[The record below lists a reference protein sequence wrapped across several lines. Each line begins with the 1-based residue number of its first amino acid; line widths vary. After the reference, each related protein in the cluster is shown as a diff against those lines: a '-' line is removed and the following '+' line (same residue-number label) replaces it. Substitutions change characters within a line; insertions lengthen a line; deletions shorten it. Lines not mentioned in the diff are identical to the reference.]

1 MQGSGAHFKR
11 SIFAFTKASHLP
23 VFIPGLLLSVAAGL
37 LQPAMAIF
45 FGKFF
50 NAFSSYV
57 SGDIDESTFVDRTSG
72 SIYALLGIG
81 ASTLLLKGGVFIFWL
96 NFGELQ
102 AQCIR
107 KVLFES
113 LLSRDIEWFDAQTT
127 GMAAL
132 LARMHTQIQEVQ
144 LATSQPLGLSILAFV
159 QALAA
164 LVLAF
169 RTNWKL
175 TLVVLSVVPVI
186 IVGISFISRHGH
198 RYISGHNEKLNQAM
212 KLANNFITNIVL
224 VKCFNT
230 QDQEARKYAIAIEE
244 AAQLSLKSSIFKALQ
259 SGFVRFASTVIFVQ
273 GFWYGGTQVHAG
285 KTDPGDVVT
294 TFWACLIAAKSF
306 EDILPQSFL
315 LVGGQTATRSLLAV
329 LKHINKAKTQTL
341 KVDGLSPQFCE
352 GEIEMQGVSFAYP
365 SRPGKLV
372 LQDCCFSFPA
382 GHTTFVVGRSGS
394 GKSTVGNLLMRFY
407 SARSGTITVD
417 GNDIS
422 DVDTTWLRNNITLVQ
437 QTCTLFNE
445 TIFTNI
451 ALGSQDPGRI
461 THRQIEPCLK
471 LAALEQLVVQLPHG
485 LYTRVGVNGSALSGG
500 QTQRV
505 ALARARLRDAPIL
518 VLDEA
523 TSALDAQN
531 RSTVMEAVRTW
542 RRNKTTI
549 IITHDLTQIH
559 DEDMVYMMDA
569 GRIIRRGRF
578 STIKHTP
585 NNTRSI
591 SPCDNARVQACE
603 PQRFTDGVIQGDS
616 DCGGLASSSSLP
628 KLDSKGVEVIPSSK
642 LDLMLPPALQPD
654 ISSIGSRLMK
664 GLSLGTGAA
673 LQNLKRQSLS
683 RARAMYSLKPSQP
696 DVDHLQTYPREFH
709 NVRDQTRILPAID
722 PAISLDKKP
731 LPVPPLMVE
740 LQDRTLGSRP
750 SDNNEALKSDERSAQ
765 PSVPRILATLWPVLN
780 TTERAKLAFGFLAAL
795 IHAGSPPAFSYALV
809 QLFGTFSLDSGYHKQ
824 AVTYSLTVLGVAVAD
839 GLACFLM
846 QYLLES
852 VSQVWVNTLRTDAAK
867 RILQQP
873 KGWFDRERN
882 RPSVL
887 ISSLDRNAEEMRI
900 LLDHFAAQVLV
911 VVAMMTVGI
920 VWSFATCW
928 KMTLV
933 SLAAAPFLF
942 AVTKTF
948 DVVSSRWTSRT
959 NSARAEI
966 SGVFVETFSDIRTI
980 RALTLE
986 SYFHGKYSRA
996 VKAAFSIGTRRAIY
1010 SGVCFGLS
1018 ESAIMLF
1025 TPMIFWYGRHLARGR
1040 ECSVK
1045 DILTVFALLLFCTA
1059 SASAIVAYIPQVS
1072 SATDNATRLLELA
1085 RMSVISHEYGG
1096 KVKLDRDDPNT
1107 LSGPIHFIN
1116 QTFFYPTRS
1125 ETAALRQLNLT
1136 IPSGKCT
1143 AIVGS
1148 SGSGKSTITS
1158 LILGLYPPATDE
1170 LSIPLSNDLDGP
1182 PSLTLSGRDI
1192 RILDITTLRSLIA
1205 IVPQTPVLFSAT
1217 VRENITYG
1225 LQTGT
1230 SLVSATC
1237 IESAA
1242 RAAGIHEFIQS
1253 LPQGYATI
1261 IGDGGL
1267 GVSGGQGQ
1275 RIVVARALI
1284 RDPKILILDEA
1295 TSALDHE
1302 SAGVIRD
1309 SIINLIRTKEGKMT
1323 VVVVTHAK
1331 EMMSFADHVIVLENG
1346 SVAEEGAYQELL
1358 RRRAKLWEMLEV
1370 DASPG

>member
-1 MQGSGAHFKR
+1 
-11 SIFAFTKASHLP
+11 
-23 VFIPGLLLSVAAGL
+23 
-37 LQPAMAIF
+37 MAIF

-352 GEIEMQGVSFAYP
+352 GEIEMQG
-365 SRPGKLV
+365 
-372 LQDCCFSFPA
+372 
-382 GHTTFVVGRSGS
+382 
-394 GKSTVGNLLMRFY
+394 
-407 SARSGTITVD
+407 
-417 GNDIS
+417 
-422 DVDTTWLRNNITLVQ
+422 

-549 IITHDLTQIH
+549 IITHDLTQTH

-1331 EMMSFADHVIVLENG
+1331 EMMSFADHVIGLENG

>member
-1 MQGSGAHFKR
+1 
-11 SIFAFTKASHLP
+11 
-23 VFIPGLLLSVAAGL
+23 
-37 LQPAMAIF
+37 MAIF

-352 GEIEMQGVSFAYP
+352 GEIEMQG
-365 SRPGKLV
+365 
-372 LQDCCFSFPA
+372 
-382 GHTTFVVGRSGS
+382 
-394 GKSTVGNLLMRFY
+394 
-407 SARSGTITVD
+407 
-417 GNDIS
+417 
-422 DVDTTWLRNNITLVQ
+422 

>member
-1 MQGSGAHFKR
+1 
-11 SIFAFTKASHLP
+11 
-23 VFIPGLLLSVAAGL
+23 
-37 LQPAMAIF
+37 MAIF

-50 NAFSSYV
+50 NAFSSYA

-144 LATSQPLGLSILAFV
+144 LATSQPLGLSILALV

-186 IVGISFISRHGH
+186 VVGISFMSRHGH

-352 GEIEMQGVSFAYP
+352 GEIEMQG
-365 SRPGKLV
+365 
-372 LQDCCFSFPA
+372 
-382 GHTTFVVGRSGS
+382 
-394 GKSTVGNLLMRFY
+394 
-407 SARSGTITVD
+407 
-417 GNDIS
+417 
-422 DVDTTWLRNNITLVQ
+422 

-471 LAALEQLVVQLPHG
+471 LAALEQLVVQLPDG

-578 STIKHTP
+578 STIKHTS

-591 SPCDNARVQACE
+591 SPCDNARVQACQ

-628 KLDSKGVEVIPSSK
+628 KLDSNGVEVIPSSK

-824 AVTYSLTVLGVAVAD
+824 AVTYSLAVLGVAVAD

-942 AVTKTF
+942 AVMKTF

-1025 TPMIFWYGRHLARGR
+1025 TPMIFWYGRHLARGP

>member
-1 MQGSGAHFKR
+1 MRNDDTDARNDEPRTRQMEGSGAHFKR

-23 VFIPGLLLSVAAGL
+23 VFIPGLLLSAAAGL

-50 NAFSSYV
+50 NAFSSYA

-144 LATSQPLGLSILAFV
+144 LATSQPLGLSILALV

-186 IVGISFISRHGH
+186 VVGISFISRHGH
-198 RYISGHNEKLNQAM
+198 RYISGHNEKLNQAI

-244 AAQLSLKSSIFKALQ
+244 AAQLSLKSSIFRALQ

-315 LVGGQTATRSLLAV
+315 LVGGQTAARSLVAV
-329 LKHINKAKTQTL
+329 LKHISKAKTQTL

-352 GEIEMQGVSFAYP
+352 GEIVMQG
-365 SRPGKLV
+365 
-372 LQDCCFSFPA
+372 
-382 GHTTFVVGRSGS
+382 TTFVVGRSGS

-407 SARSGTITVD
+407 PARSGAITID
-417 GNDIS
+417 GNDIL

-437 QTCTLFNE
+437 QHCTLFNE

-461 THRQIEPCLK
+461 THRQTEPCLK
-471 LAALEQLVVQLPHG
+471 LAALEQLVVQLPDG

-531 RSTVMEAVRTW
+531 RSIVMEAVRTW

-591 SPCDNARVQACE
+591 SPCDNAHMQACQ
-603 PQRFTDGVIQGDS
+603 PQRFTDGVIQGDLNCS
-616 DCGGLASSSSLP
+616 RLASSSSLP
-628 KLDSKGVEVIPSSK
+628 KIDSKGVEVAPSLK

-654 ISSIGSRLMK
+654 ISSIGGRLMK

-696 DVDHLQTYPREFH
+696 DVDHLQTYPREFQS
-709 NVRDQTRILPAID
+709 VRNQTRISPAID

-750 SDNNEALKSDERSAQ
+750 RDNNEALKGDERSAQ
-765 PSVPRILATLWPVLN
+765 LSVPRILATLWPVLN
-780 TTERAKLAFGFLAAL
+780 TIERAKLAFGFLAAL

-809 QLFGTFSLDSGYHKQ
+809 QLFGTFSLASGYHNQ
-824 AVTYSLTVLGVAVAD
+824 AVTYSLAVLGVAVAD

-846 QYLLES
+846 QYLLET

-873 KGWFDRERN
+873 KGWFDREGN

-887 ISSLDRNAEEMRI
+887 VSSLDRNAEEMRI

-911 VVAMMTVGI
+911 VAAMMTVGI

-948 DVVSSRWTSRT
+948 DAVSSRWTSRT

-1040 ECSVK
+1040 EWSVK

-1096 KVKLDRDDPNT
+1096 KVKLNRDDPNT

-1261 IGDGGL
+1261 VGEGGL

-1284 RDPKILILDEA
+1284 RNPKILILDEA

-1309 SIINLIRTKEGKMT
+1309 SIINLIRTKEEKMT
-1323 VVVVTHAK
+1323 VIVVTHAK
-1331 EMMSFADHVIVLENG
+1331 EMMSFADHVVVLENG
-1346 SVAEEGAYQELL
+1346 GVAEEGAYQDLL
-1358 RRRAKLWEMLEV
+1358 RRRGKLWEMLEV

>member
-1 MQGSGAHFKR
+1 
-11 SIFAFTKASHLP
+11 
-23 VFIPGLLLSVAAGL
+23 
-37 LQPAMAIF
+37 MAIF

-352 GEIEMQGVSFAYP
+352 GEIEMQG
-365 SRPGKLV
+365 
-372 LQDCCFSFPA
+372 
-382 GHTTFVVGRSGS
+382 
-394 GKSTVGNLLMRFY
+394 
-407 SARSGTITVD
+407 
-417 GNDIS
+417 
-422 DVDTTWLRNNITLVQ
+422 

-1158 LILGLYPPATDE
+1158 LILGLYPPAADE

-1331 EMMSFADHVIVLENG
+1331 EMMSFADHVIGLENG

>member
-1 MQGSGAHFKR
+1 
-11 SIFAFTKASHLP
+11 
-23 VFIPGLLLSVAAGL
+23 
-37 LQPAMAIF
+37 MAIF

-132 LARMHTQIQEVQ
+132 LARMHTTRQIQEVQ

-273 GFWYGGTQVHAG
+273 GKYAPTVVESLLISEYRVL
-285 KTDPGDVVT
+285 TDPGDVVT

-352 GEIEMQGVSFAYP
+352 GEIEMQG
-365 SRPGKLV
+365 
-372 LQDCCFSFPA
+372 
-382 GHTTFVVGRSGS
+382 
-394 GKSTVGNLLMRFY
+394 
-407 SARSGTITVD
+407 
-417 GNDIS
+417 
-422 DVDTTWLRNNITLVQ
+422 

>member
-23 VFIPGLLLSVAAGL
+23 VFIPGLLLSAAAGL

-50 NAFSSYV
+50 NAFSSYA

-144 LATSQPLGLSILAFV
+144 LATSQPLGLSILALV

-186 IVGISFISRHGH
+186 VVGISFMSRHGH

-352 GEIEMQGVSFAYP
+352 GEIEMQG
-365 SRPGKLV
+365 
-372 LQDCCFSFPA
+372 
-382 GHTTFVVGRSGS
+382 
-394 GKSTVGNLLMRFY
+394 
-407 SARSGTITVD
+407 
-417 GNDIS
+417 
-422 DVDTTWLRNNITLVQ
+422 

-471 LAALEQLVVQLPHG
+471 LAALEQLVVQLPDG

-578 STIKHTP
+578 STIKHTS

-591 SPCDNARVQACE
+591 SPCDNARVQACQ

-628 KLDSKGVEVIPSSK
+628 KLDSNGVEVIPSSK

-824 AVTYSLTVLGVAVAD
+824 AVTYSLAVLGVAVAD

-942 AVTKTF
+942 AVMKTF

-1025 TPMIFWYGRHLARGR
+1025 TPMIFWYGRHLARGP